1 MPLVTLDD
9 IVKGNDGSIY
19 ELVFDGFRG
28 NLVLRKFSS
37 SYFTWAGTTGTI
49 DVRTSWLNDPQ
60 DNVDGRTGPGY
71 LGTISSLKHRL
82 TFWIDFSKSPGNLQD
97 DQRFDGYFFTQTKE
111 AMAGVTWSNSGVP
124 FGFYA
129 RFVGNVIG

>member
-1 MPLVTLDD
+1 MLDD

-19 ELVFDGFRG
+19 ELVWDGFKG
-28 NLVLRKFSS
+28 NLVLRKFGGSD
-37 SYFTWAGTTGTI
+37 FTPAGGGVPV

-60 DNVDGRTGPGY
+60 DVVDGLAGPGY
-71 LGTISSLKHRL
+71 LGTGSSLKHRL
-82 TFWIDFSKSPGNLQD
+82 TFWIDFSKTPGNPQD
-97 DQRFDGYFFTQTKE
+97 DQRFDGYFFTQTKD
-111 AMAGVTWSNSGVP
+111 AMAGVTWWNGVP